1 MGDILASQRIV
12 IARER
17 GHGRLRSL
25 GFSEEKT
32 MKVRRRRSKRATPA
46 APPSIPPP
54 PDLTT
59 EIEQSVEARDKLE
72 AEAASFK
79 AERDQSKSAFLRSF
93 ASAMSAVAYGAL
105 DTLDRFAAWQA
116 QEARATQ
123 AADALYQLSAM
134 FKERVEWFK
143 SNSKGESVAAL
154 RRIIERLTAER
165 DEPGEDKDAIDKRI
179 ERLQAEQESLSA
191 PPSPSPLAP
200 PQPPKNKNATPQR
213 TMKTKIQPRER
224 GGI

>member
-1 MGDILASQRIV
+1 MPAGFQQRLAGRSKQASTPALPEIS
-12 IARER
+12 R
-17 GHGRLRSL
+17 G
-25 GFSEEKT
+25 KT
-32 MKVRRRRSKRATPA
+32 MKVRRRRTTRRSKRATPA
-46 APPSIPPP
+46 APPSILPP

-59 EIEQSVEARDKLE
+59 EIEQAVEARDKFE
-72 AEAASFK
+72 EEAANFK

-93 ASAMSAVAYGAL
+93 ASVMSVVAYGPL
-105 DTLDRFAAWQA
+105 DTLGRFAAWQA

-123 AADALYQLSAM
+123 VADAIYQLSAM

-165 DEPGEDKDAIDKRI
+165 EEPGEDKDAIDKRI
-179 ERLQAEQESLSA
+179 GLLQAEQESLSA
-191 PPSPSPLAP
+191 PLPAAP
-200 PQPPKNKNATPQR
+200 PQLPKDKTATPKSA
-213 TMKTKIQPRER
+213 MKTKIQPRER

>member
-1 MGDILASQRIV
+1 
-12 IARER
+12 
-17 GHGRLRSL
+17 
-25 GFSEEKT
+25 
-32 MKVRRRRSKRATPA
+32 MKVRRRTTRRSKRARPA

-93 ASAMSAVAYGAL
+93 ASEMSVVAFDVKRAYGK
-105 DTLDRFAAWQA
+105 FEVWQA
-116 QEARATQ
+116 GEAYATQ
-123 AADALYQLSAM
+123 YADALNQLLAI
-134 FKERVEWFK
+134 FRERVEWFK

-191 PPSPSPLAP
+191 QPPSPPAP
-200 PQPPKNKNATPQR
+200 PQPPKNKTATPQR

>member
-1 MGDILASQRIV
+1 MPALLGIF
-12 IARER
+12 R
-17 GHGRLRSL
+17 G
-25 GFSEEKT
+25 KT
-32 MKVRRRRSKRATPA
+32 MKVRRRRTNRRSKRATPA
-46 APPSIPPP
+46 APPSIPSP

-59 EIEQSVEARDKLE
+59 EIEQSVEARDKVE
-72 AEAASFK
+72 AEAASYK

-105 DTLDRFAAWQA
+105 YTLDRFADWQA
-116 QEARATQ
+116 QESRATQ
-123 AADALYQLSAM
+123 AADAIYQLSAM

-143 SNSKGESVAAL
+143 SNSKGESAAAL

-179 ERLQAEQESLSA
+179 ERLQAEQESLNA
-191 PPSPSPLAP
+191 PSPSPPAP
-200 PQPPKNKNATPQR
+200 PQPPKAKTAAPQR

>member
-1 MGDILASQRIV
+1 
-12 IARER
+12 
-17 GHGRLRSL
+17 
-25 GFSEEKT
+25 
-32 MKVRRRRSKRATPA
+32 MKVRRRTTRRSKRVRPA

-93 ASAMSAVAYGAL
+93 ASAMSAAAYGAL
-105 DTLDRFAAWQA
+105 YTLDRFAAWQA
-116 QEARATQ
+116 QESRATQ
-123 AADALYQLSAM
+123 AADAVYQLSAM

-143 SNSKGESVAAL
+143 SNSKSESVAAL

-191 PPSPSPLAP
+191 PPPSPPAP
-200 PQPPKNKNATPQR
+200 PQPPKNKTATPQR